1 MYTTIKN
8 DKGEVIFYG
17 SNFDLWDDYI
27 NYISYAEHE
36 DKKTGSTWNTETF
49 ALALAYI
56 ADGNMR
62 GASHWISQVIGTNVT
77 VSRSVITGQEYTSN
91 IFGEEDEEE

>member
-1 MYTTIKN
+1 MYTTIEN
-8 DKGEVIFYG
+8 DKGEVVFYG

-27 NYISYAEHE
+27 SHAEHE
-36 DKKTGSTWNTETF
+36 DMKTGIPWNTETF
-49 ALALAYI
+49 ALALACI

-62 GASHWISQVIGTNVT
+62 NASREISRALGVNLT

>member
-8 DKGEVIFYG
+8 DKGEVVFYG

-27 NYISYAEHE
+27 SHAEHE
-36 DKKTGSTWNTETF
+36 DKKIGDTCNTEAF
-49 ALALAYI
+49 ALALACI

-62 GASHWISQVIGTNVT
+62 DASRWISRSLGVDLT

>member
-8 DKGEVIFYG
+8 DKGEVVFYG

-27 NYISYAEHE
+27 SHAEHE
-36 DKKTGSTWNTETF
+36 DKKTGDLWNTEAF
-49 ALALAYI
+49 ALALAGI
-56 ADGNMR
+56 ADGNMKD
-62 GASHWISQVIGTNVT
+62 ASRAISRALGMDLT

>member
-1 MYTTIKN
+1 MYTTIEN
-8 DKGEVIFYG
+8 DKGEVVFYG

-27 NYISYAEHE
+27 SHAEHE
-36 DKKTGSTWNTETF
+36 DMTETF
-49 ALALAYI
+49 ALALACI

-62 GASHWISQVIGTNVT
+62 DASRWISRAFGMELT

-91 IFGEEDEEE
+91 IFVEEDEEE

>member
-8 DKGEVIFYG
+8 DKGEVVFYG

-27 NYISYAEHE
+27 SHAEHE
-36 DKKTGSTWNTETF
+36 DNETGDLWNTEAF
-49 ALALAYI
+49 ALALACI

-62 GASHWISQVIGTNVT
+62 DASRAISRALGVDLT